1 MFRKVNFRFVAIMAI
16 FMGIVLPIY
25 RDEILGRILAPFSKL
40 TAQIVVIL
48 IHWSGQEA
56 VRIATLICHPD
67 GFVYE
72 ISYVCT
78 GFLPIAF
85 LIVAILSYSADLRT
99 KALGLAAGVFL
110 LLVFNL
116 MRLVHLFYLGIHKP
130 AVFDLAHSILWH
142 AFMILAVLGLW
153 FGWTRCAFRRDE
165 VQRIAQ
171 SVQN

>member
-1 MFRKVNFRFVAIMAI
+1 MSRKDNFRFVAIMAA
-16 FMGIVLPIY
+16 FTGIILPIH
-25 RDEILGRILAPFSKL
+25 RDEILGRFLAPFSKL

-56 VRIATLICHPD
+56 ERIVTLIRHPD

-72 ISYVCT
+72 ISHGCT

-85 LIVAILSYSADLRT
+85 FIVAILSYSADLRT
-99 KALGLAAGVFL
+99 KALGLAVGVPV

-116 MRLVHLFYLGIHKP
+116 MRLMHLFYLGVHRP
-130 AVFDLAHSILWH
+130 AVFDLAHSILWQ

-153 FGWTRCAFRRDE
+153 FGWTRRAFRRNK
-165 VQRIAQ
+165 VQILAQ
-171 SVQN
+171 SAQN